1 MSLIKFS
8 TRPTPPW
15 FGDIDRWFDAA
26 FAPACQPAREPAPGP
41 VTRRF
46 VPTVDI
52 VEDEKKIVLKA
63 DLPGVNQKD
72 IEVKLDDGTLTLSG
86 ERRFEKETKDENLQ
100 RVECGYGSFR
110 RSFALPETVDAEKIS
125 ASYKKSVLEIT
136 LPKVKAKEKK
146 VKVVT
151 VH

>member
-63 DLPGVNQKD
+63 DLPGVNDKD
-72 IEVKLDDGTLTLSG
+72 IEVKLDDGVLTLSG
-86 ERRFEKETKDENLQ
+86 ERKFEKETKDET
-100 RVECGYGSFR
+100 CGGSSAAMDRSGAVSHYPKRLTRR
-110 RSFALPETVDAEKIS
+110 RSQPPTR
-125 ASYKKSVLEIT
+125 
-136 LPKVKAKEKK
+136 KACSRSRSPR
-146 VKVVT
+146 
-151 VH
+151 